1 MESSGYKFWR
11 NLSIVAD
18 NGGTRSFHIDVRL
31 TRYVRS
37 PLPFDERAT
46 RTLIEDP
53 PPSLPPT
60 LLPFS
65 PLMEIRVR
73 HKILISHLVEI
84 KGDAP
89 RNAAIVN

>member
-46 RTLIEDP
+46 RTLIGDP
-53 PPSLPPT
+53 PFLPPSLPPSRPPA
-60 LLPFS
+60 LL
-65 PLMEIRVR
+65 
-73 HKILISHLVEI
+73 
-84 KGDAP
+84 
-89 RNAAIVN
+89 AANGN